1 MPSRKSPKPSSPQRT
16 LGPVSDLE
24 RHLPAD
30 WWRTLFNSV
39 YLKTDGDVVENDQNT
54 VHEVDTIVRATGME
68 PGDRILDLCCGQ
80 GRHSLELARRGYARV
95 TGLDRS
101 RYLVRLARQR
111 ARRQGLD
118 VSFRE
123 GDARRFRLPDGAFHY
138 VMLLGNSFGYFESAE
153 DDLRVL
159 EACRRLLGPRGTVVL
174 DLTDGAWTREHFEP
188 RSWEWIDEQHFV
200 CRERSLAADGERL
213 ISREVVT
220 HAEKGVIV
228 DQFYAERLYSEAGIR
243 DLLERA
249 GFEAVRVHGEL
260 QARSERDQDLGMMAQ
275 RLLITASVPKAPPAA
290 AASVPF
296 PRVTVLLGDPRLP
309 DEVKRDGQFNPE
321 DLDTVDRLRRA
332 LDELEAYEFE
342 YFDNH
347 EALLS
352 HLRAEPPEF
361 VLNLCDEGFM
371 NDAFLE
377 LHVPAY
383 LEMLGVPYSGAGPT
397 CLGLCYNK
405 AQVRA
410 LAEALDIPVPLETY
424 VAPGDQSATLPA
436 TFPVLV
442 KPNFGDSSVGITK
455 DALVHT
461 SEDLVAYI
469 ETLKQDFPGRPV
481 LVQEFL
487 SGAEYSV
494 GVVGNPGTVTQVF
507 PVLQV
512 NYTDLPEGLPHLL
525 GYESKWEPDS
535 PYWSAIRYE
544 EADLSDEAVRT
555 LQDHALTLF
564 ERLGCHDYARFDFRA
579 DAEGA
584 IKLLEANP
592 NPGWCWDG
600 KLNLMAGFA
609 GLRYADLLR
618 LILEAAQERSAVR
631 APAHTSGDGAA
642 VLAAMPATAG

>member
-1 MPSRKSPKPSSPQRT
+1 MPTKKGTKNPLQQRT

-39 YLKTDGDVVENDQNT
+39 YLKTDGDVVENDENT
-54 VHEVDTIVRATGME
+54 VHEVDTIIRATGME
-68 PGDRILDLCCGQ
+68 PNDRILDLCCGQ
-80 GRHSLELARRGYARV
+80 GRHSLELARRGFAQI

-118 VSFRE
+118 VAFRE
-123 GDARRFRLPDGAFHY
+123 GDARQFRLDGTFRY

-159 EACRRLLGPRGTVVL
+159 EACRRLLGPLGTLVL
-174 DLTDGAWTREHFEP
+174 DLTDGAWTRAHFEP

-220 HAEKGVIV
+220 HAEKGVIA
-228 DQFYAERLYSEAGIR
+228 DQFYAERLYSADGIR
-243 DLLERA
+243 ALLERA
-249 GFEAVRVHGEL
+249 GFEGVRVHGEI
-260 QARSERDQDLGMMAQ
+260 QAQSERDQDLGMMAQ
-275 RLLITASVPKAPPAA
+275 RLLITASVPKAPSVAA
-290 AASVPF
+290 AAVPF

-321 DLDTVDRLRRA
+321 DLDTVDRLQRA
-332 LDELEAYEFE
+332 LGELDGYAFD

-352 HLRAEPPEF
+352 HFRAEPPAF
-361 VLNLCDEGFM
+361 VLNLCDEGFE

-424 VAPGDQSATLPA
+424 YAPSDQSATLPA

-442 KPNFGDSSVGITK
+442 KPNFGDSSVGITQ
-455 DALVHT
+455 DSIAHS
-461 SEDLVAYI
+461 SEELVAYV
-469 ETLKQDFPGRPV
+469 ETLKHDFPGRPV

-494 GVVGNPGTVTQVF
+494 GVVGNPGAATQVL

-512 NYTDLPEGLPHLL
+512 NYGDLPEGLPHLL
-525 GYESKWEPDS
+525 GYESKWVPDS

-544 EADLSDEAVRT
+544 EADLGDEAVRT

-564 ERLGCHDYARFDFRA
+564 ERLGCRDYARFDFRA
-579 DAEGA
+579 DAEGT

-618 LILEAAQERSAVR
+618 LILEAAQERVAAR
-631 APAHTSGDGAA
+631 APTADLAA
-642 VLAAMPATAG
+642 VAEMASA